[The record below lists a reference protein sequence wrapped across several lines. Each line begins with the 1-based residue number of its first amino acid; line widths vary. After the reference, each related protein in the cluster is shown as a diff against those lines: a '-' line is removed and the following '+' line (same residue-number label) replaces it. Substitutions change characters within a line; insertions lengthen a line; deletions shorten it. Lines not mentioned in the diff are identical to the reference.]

1 MSLGIADPMLPAPYR
16 VKKAWRETR
25 DTFTLALE
33 PVSGESIHA
42 FAPGQFNMLYLFG
55 VGEVPIL
62 ISGDPA
68 DQQNLLHTIRAVGTV
83 TRPMRRLKRGAVL
96 GVRGPF
102 GNPWPVEEA
111 RGNDVVIVAGGLGLA
126 PLRPVLYYLL
136 ANREQYGRVVLLYG
150 ARTPKDLLYQRSLDS
165 WQGRSNLEVAYT
177 VDGAASDW
185 RGNVGVVT
193 TLISKARFD
202 PLHTTAMICGPEI
215 MMRYVILELE
225 KRGVASE
232 NIFISMERNMKCAV
246 GFCGHCQFGP
256 TFVCKDGPV
265 FRYDQIRPFFEL
277 RGV

>member
-1 MSLGIADPMLPAPYR
+1 MTIDLNDPMLPAPYR
-16 VKKAWRETR
+16 VEKLSRETR
-25 DTFTLALE
+25 DTFTLALR
-33 PVSGESIHA
+33 PVNGATIAA

-55 VGEVPIL
+55 VGEVPIS

-68 DQQNLLHTIRAVGTV
+68 NQQNLVHTIRAVGTV
-83 TRPMRRLKRGAVL
+83 TRPMQNLKHGDVL

-111 RGNDVVIVAGGLGLA
+111 KGNDVVIVAGGLGLA

-136 ANREQYGRVVLLYG
+136 ANRKHYGRVVLLYG
-150 ARTPKDLLYQRSLDS
+150 ARTPKDLLYQKSLDK
-165 WQGRSNLEVAYT
+165 WRSGSNFEVAYT
-177 VDGAASDW
+177 VDAATGDW

-193 TLISKARFD
+193 TLLSKARFD
-202 PLHTTAMICGPEI
+202 SVNTTAMVCGPEV
-215 MMRYVILELE
+215 MMRYVVMELE
-225 KRGVASE
+225 RRGLATE
-232 NIFISMERNMKCAV
+232 NIFISMERNMKCAI

-265 FRYDQIRPFFEL
+265 FRYDCIRPFFEL